1 MIKMNGVTEIKIADL
16 DINNTKI
23 RENILARDAKDS
35 MKYTRDYSLATI
47 SSAEL
52 IITIDEDSAITA
64 LPYDDETSTVNAEDA
79 YIRASGNAADGRAIS
94 KNIEI
99 SLDVFLNII

>member
-1 MIKMNGVTEIKIADL
+1 MIKMTSVTEIKIADL

-23 RENILARDAKDS
+23 RENILERDAKDS
-35 MKYTRDYSLATI
+35 MKYTRDYRLATI

-52 IITIDEDSAITA
+52 IITIDEDRAISV
-64 LPYDDETSTVNAEDA
+64 LLYDDEISTVNAEYA

-99 SLDVFLNII
+99 SMDVFLNII